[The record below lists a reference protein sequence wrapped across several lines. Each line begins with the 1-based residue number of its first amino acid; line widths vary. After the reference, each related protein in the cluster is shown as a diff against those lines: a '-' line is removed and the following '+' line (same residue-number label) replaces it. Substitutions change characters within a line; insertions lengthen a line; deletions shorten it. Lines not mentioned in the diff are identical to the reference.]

1 MTASEEIARTLGLEA
16 QGRTG
21 LHQRWIALG
30 LGTALLLAALAFWW
44 SRDRP
49 VDYETQVV
57 SRGPLVVRVTAT
69 GTLQPVTLVEV
80 GAEISGRV
88 DQVLVDYNDR
98 VEAGAVLAKLDTDQ
112 LQARVLQSR
121 ANLAVARAVEQ
132 EAQATLTEARNRS
145 RRAEELA
152 RERTFSQQDLEAAQ
166 AGLARAEAG
175 LASARAQLTLA
186 RAALE
191 SDEVTLSKA
200 VIRSPISGIV
210 IARDV
215 EPGQTLASTFQTPVL
230 FSIAEDL
237 SEMRLHVDVDEADV
251 GQVEAGQHATFQVDA
266 YPDRTFEATV
276 LMVRN
281 AAREVQ
287 GVVTYE
293 ALLAVANPDQLLRPG
308 MTATAR
314 ITTRELDDVVRV
326 PNGALRFTPPEQAG
340 PASERAPDDQRVY
353 VLRDGEPQA
362 IPVRVGLS
370 DGQYS
375 QLTEGDIDVGT
386 PLVVDVRREAG
397 PHGHRGS

>member
-16 QGRTG
+16 QARPG
-21 LHQRWIALG
+21 LRQRWIALG
-30 LGTALLLAALAFWW
+30 LGTALALVALALWW
-44 SRDRP
+44 GRDRP
-49 VDYETQVV
+49 VDYETEGV

-88 DQVLVDYNDR
+88 EKVLVDYNDP
-98 VEAGAVLAKLDTDQ
+98 VEAGEVLAKLDTEQ
-112 LQARVLQSR
+112 LEARVLQSR
-121 ANLAVARAVEQ
+121 ANLAVAQAVEQ
-132 EAQATLTEARNRS
+132 EAQATLTEARNRN

-152 RERTFSQQDLEAAQ
+152 RERTFSQQDLETAQ

-191 SDEVTLSKA
+191 SDGVTLSKA

-210 IARDV
+210 IARNV
-215 EPGQTLASTFQTPVL
+215 EPGQTLASTFQTPIL
-230 FSIAEDL
+230 FTIAEDL

-251 GQVEAGQHATFQVDA
+251 GQVEPGQHATFQVDA
-266 YPDRTFEATV
+266 YPDRSFEATV

-281 AAREVQ
+281 AAREVE

-293 ALLAVANPDQLLRPG
+293 ALLGVANPEQLLRPG

-314 ITTRELDDVVRV
+314 IVTRELEDVVRV
-326 PNGALRFTPPEQAG
+326 PNGALRFTPPGSPESVG
-340 PASERAPDDQRVY
+340 EPMPGEQRVY
-353 VLRDGEPQA
+353 VLRDGEPEA
-362 IPVRVGLS
+362 VPVRVGLS
-370 DGQYS
+370 DGRYS
-375 QLTEGDIDVGT
+375 QLTDGDVDVGT
-386 PLVVDVRREAG
+386 PLLVDVRRETDARG
-397 PHGHRGS
+397 RRGS